1 MRCKGV
7 SDQGLSGQGLSD
19 RYAGDTGSSRS
30 DVNSHA
36 GDSMRLLG
44 SRDGEVR

>member
-1 MRCKGV
+1 MRCKG
-7 SDQGLSGQGLSD
+7 GND

-36 GDSMRLLG
+36 DDGMRSLG
-44 SRDGEVR
+44 SRDGEER